1 MLFSGN
7 TCHNLWPLYTPSM
20 LKRNESPTMSILDK
34 AFDLFLLLT
43 GAVAIVSF
51 TI

>member
-1 MLFSGN
+1 MN
-7 TCHNLWPLYTPSM
+7 
-20 LKRNESPTMSILDK
+20 ILDK